1 MDKKK
6 LILMVIGGI
15 FYLIGII
22 KLSVGFYLRELPLFF
37 GLIIVG
43 SIFFFI
49 ASKIK
54 APSSEALS
62 LEGIWL
68 ATDGSTKIFGSNG
81 ICQNMMDV
89 ANAGSQTYVL
99 SSDKDSDG
107 RYTLRVSQSPNE
119 RTLYVKDSGEG
130 KVNIFDGGENLLW
143 TMTKKMAPS
152 NADYSQNE

>member
-15 FYLIGII
+15 IYLIGII
-22 KLSVGFYLRELPLFF
+22 KLSTGVYLRQLPLFF

-54 APSSEALS
+54 APSSTPLS

-68 ATDGSTKIFGSNG
+68 ASDGSTKIFGSNG
-81 ICQNMMDV
+81 ICQNMMNV
-89 ANAGSQTYVL
+89 TSSGSQTYVL
-99 SSDKDSDG
+99 SSLKDSNG
-107 RYTLRVSQSPNE
+107 RYTLQVSQPPNE

-130 KVNIFDGGENLLW
+130 KVDIFNGDENLLW
-143 TMTKKMAPS
+143 TMTKK
-152 NADYSQNE
+152 